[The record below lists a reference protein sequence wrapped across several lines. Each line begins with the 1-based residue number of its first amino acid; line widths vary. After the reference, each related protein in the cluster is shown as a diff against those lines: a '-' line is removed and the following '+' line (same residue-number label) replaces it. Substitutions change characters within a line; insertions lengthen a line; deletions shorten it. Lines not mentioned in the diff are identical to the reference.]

1 MGIGYYHEG
10 LDELAREALA
20 KQLERA
26 KDWTGI
32 PAAYWRALLKA
43 LIKSD
48 ANTRLD
54 ELESLCLVARDEENE
69 DILNEG
75 EFWICGTT
83 HGTRDIE
90 LNIDGIIQSVAEDFG
105 LSVLDFCGDGD
116 SFTRLIG
123 SLTEGE
129 AAKRYVTMDCD
140 DGAVLGA
147 FDTLAEA
154 LAAKAEDC
162 DIVFDR
168 EQGKKV
174 DA

>member
-10 LDELAREALA
+10 LDELARGALA

-90 LNIDGIIQSVAEDFG
+90 LNIDGIIQSVAEEFG
-105 LSVLDFCGDGD
+105 LEVLGFDGDGD

-123 SLTEGE
+123 SENGD
-129 AAKRYVTMDCD
+129 AAKRYAVMDCD
-140 DGAVLGA
+140 DGAFLGA
-147 FDTLAEA
+147 FDTLEEA
-154 LAAKAEDC
+154 IAAKIEAN

>member
-1 MGIGYYHEG
+1 MVSTYEDS
-10 LDELAREALA
+10 LDELARQSLA

-32 PAAYWRALLKA
+32 PAAFWRALLKA
-43 LIKSD
+43 LIDSD

-54 ELESLCLVARDEENE
+54 ELESLCLVVRDEENE
-69 DILNEG
+69 ELLNEG
-75 EFWICGTT
+75 EFWIHGST
-83 HGTRDIE
+83 HNTRDTE
-90 LNIDGIIQSVAEDFG
+90 LNIDGIIEHVADEFG
-105 LSVLDFCGDGD
+105 LEVLDFDRDGD

-123 SLTEGE
+123 SENGD
-129 AAKRYVTMDCD
+129 AAKRYAVMDCD
-140 DGAVLGA
+140 DGAVFGA

-154 LAAKAEDC
+154 IAAKIESA

-168 EQGKKV
+168 EQGRRI

>member
-10 LDELAREALA
+10 LDEAARETLA
-20 KQLERA
+20 KQLKNA
-26 KDWTGI
+26 QDWAGI
-32 PAAYWRALLKA
+32 PAAYWRALLGA
-43 LIKSD
+43 LIKSGSES
-48 ANTRLD
+48 RLD
-54 ELESLCLVARDEENE
+54 ALESLCLVARDEENE

-75 EFWICGTT
+75 EFWICGFT
-83 HGTRDIE
+83 HNTRDSD
-90 LNIDGIIQSVAEDFG
+90 LNIDGIIQSVAEEFG
-105 LSVLDFCGDGD
+105 LTVLDFSRDGD

-123 SLTEGE
+123 SLAEGE

-154 LAAKAEDC
+154 TAAKIEAD